1 MLRRKIT
8 AIMPRPASIPSLRK
22 FYLRLLLI
30 GAFGFPSLLFAQEL
44 DPSVQNRPK
53 ILKLSLKEAVNY
65 VLANNI
71 TVRNAGMEFVKADT
85 AELKNLSQY
94 AWTLVGGFS
103 KTKTNLPLN
112 NNNVISGT
120 KISNDRV
127 SVGIQKQFETQ
138 TYFSLELSHT
148 RFDADAFETQAAASR
163 LGSVGAY
170 LAAPPQYTDALTLTL
185 SQELLKYAF
194 GETEKDRQKVL
205 KQNAVVRRD
214 ELVNILAQLVVKT
227 LVDYWSLSVY
237 DSQVET
243 FDKLEKNTRNIRDLT
258 IRKRNLGLSEGFEV
272 NQWNSALT
280 QTENNLE
287 RARLARAEA
296 ERNLIRVLNVDPSSK
311 ISGITDLKE
320 TIPNDIDPTK
330 DYQYALDHRIDLK
343 NLIRQRQIAELEL
356 KIKNAEDRP
365 SLKVTGSYS
374 TRGQTFLNPQTNY
387 VNPETGMQS
396 FRFPEKT
403 LNFAFSYPLFDSGI
417 QTDIRDAKLKV
428 DLLAKQET
436 ELRTLIKE
444 ELDNRY
450 YSIVAG
456 KDLLETASTRREEAD
471 KFYKGVQ
478 ARFNQG
484 RFTAVLVKSALDGL
498 IQAELQVAQARIN
511 FNVDIIRYELARNS
525 VFEKFGV
532 NVDQIV
538 DTIIKNEI
546 EKARQTSQQNN

>member
-1 MLRRKIT
+1 
-8 AIMPRPASIPSLRK
+8 MPRPASIPSLRK